1 MSETRCMTPVL
12 TRITIDV
19 EFSPA
24 EDMLDN
30 SPPLERNILDI
41 KQKFTTF
48 LVSLLYYL
56 LLFLFKH
63 PIFQNSK
70 RGILYRM
77 RHQGSDHHYMLHR
90 FHRCEDG
97 KRHNNSEKTLLLC
110 ALAHQFRE
118 KSNTDLLQMLR
129 QKLKPG
135 QAAELVSKKTGPGQ
149 NKKLF
154 ESAAKLAKVGEIQ
167 VLVVNTGKIYKFYLE
182 NSSSK
187 KVMQVQC
194 QSDTAKHPSYSLRIH
209 TFKCPV
215 CECEFYTKDDKRAHV
230 VMCSRDNLWMCCITY

>member
-19 EFSPA
+19 EFPPV

-30 SPPLERNILDI
+30 SPPVERNILDI
-41 KQKFTTF
+41 KKEFATF
-48 LVSLLYYL
+48 LVSFVYYL

-70 RGILYRM
+70 RGILYRI
-77 RHQGSDHHYMLHR
+77 RHQGPYRHYMLRR

-97 KRHNNSEKTLLLC
+97 KRHNNSEKNLLLC
-110 ALAHQFRE
+110 ALAYRFRK

-135 QAAELVSKKTGPGQ
+135 QAAELCSKKTGPGH

-154 ESAAKLAKVGEIQ
+154 ESAADLAEVGQIQ
-167 VLVVNTGKIYKFYLE
+167 VLVVNTRKVYNFYLE
-182 NSSSK
+182 SSNSK
-187 KVMQVQC
+187 KVMQVHC
-194 QSDTAKHPSYSLRIH
+194 RSDTAKHPLYSLQFVL
-209 TFKCPV
+209 FKCPV

-230 VMCSRDNLWMCCITY
+230 VMCSRNNL